1 MTPMNAKAALIGLAL
16 AGGLAAC
23 NTMNGHPSLA
33 AADAGENASATVA
46 QSSAMRAAGNSVSNP
61 TNGGPAYVGGTGR

>member
-1 MTPMNAKAALIGLAL
+1 MTSTNAKAVLIGLAL
-16 AGGLAAC
+16 AGGLAGC
-23 NTMNGHPSLA
+23 SSLGGGNTVA